1 LVQNSGVSEL
11 ITGAVQ
17 VQNGV
22 KRLLEGNELLTPL
35 SVSADKLAWI
45 TVSSPVA
52 YVITAAAR
60 SALPNS
66 LSLVRRT
73 LAGARSVGAAGVVHL
88 QDRLSNRPV
97 PK

>member
-1 LVQNSGVSEL
+1 VCLVQNSGVSEL

-45 TVSSPVA
+45 TAPA
-52 YVITAAAR
+52 LL
-60 SALPNS
+60 ALPV
-66 LSLVRRT
+66 LSIYKIVSAIVRRKNQARKDG
-73 LAGARSVGAAGVVHL
+73 LQRQAGRSRSRSSKQERRVEG
-88 QDRLSNRPV
+88 
-97 PK
+97 